1 MDKFVTPSD
10 FTLNGVEAEIVWDDT
25 PEATE
30 GVRIIVDENCS
41 EVFGILSNPNDP
53 EHGKWSAWDND
64 IFYYCESE
72 AEWNDI
78 LANGHDDG
86 WKVIQ

>member
-1 MDKFVTPSD
+1 MEKFVTPSD
-10 FTLNGVEAEIVWDDT
+10 FTLNGVEVEIAWEDA
-25 PEATE
+25 PEILE
-30 GVRIIVDENCS
+30 GVRIIVDDNCS
-41 EVFGILSNPNDP
+41 EVFGILSNPDHP
-53 EHGKWSAWDND
+53 EHDEWSAWDDD

-72 AEWNDI
+72 QEWKDI

>member
-10 FTLNGVEAEIVWDDT
+10 FTLNGVEVEIAWEDA
-25 PEATE
+25 PEILE
-30 GVRIIVDENCS
+30 GVRIIVDDNCS
-41 EVFGILSNPNDP
+41 EVFGILSNPDHP
-53 EHGKWSAWDND
+53 EHDESSAWDDD

-72 AEWNDI
+72 QEWKDI

>member
-10 FTLNGVEAEIVWDDT
+10 FTLNGVEVEIFWDDT

-30 GVRIIVDENCS
+30 GVQIIVDDKCS
-41 EVFGILSNPNDP
+41 EVFGILSNPDHP
-53 EHGKWSAWDND
+53 EHDEWSAWDDD

-72 AEWNDI
+72 QEWKDI